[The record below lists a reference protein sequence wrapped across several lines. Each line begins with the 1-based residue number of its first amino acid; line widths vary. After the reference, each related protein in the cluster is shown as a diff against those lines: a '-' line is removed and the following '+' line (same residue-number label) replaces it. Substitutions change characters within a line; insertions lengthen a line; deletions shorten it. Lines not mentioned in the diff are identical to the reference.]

1 MIVNTASRFPPNA
14 FRRLAIGL
22 VLAQLLFAWLPS
34 AAAGSHTRP
43 VKTITSG
50 RLAKS
55 VAFRGITQPSFTT
68 CGQTSVA
75 MITGVDVNSV
85 IQTMGTNRGTTA
97 AQLIAALRRFNPRA
111 TPKIVQLDG
120 RNPESDSIVFLMD
133 TSSGGGHW
141 TVFHDGKYYDPV
153 FGKLGEYPSWIRKQF
168 AISVG

>member
-1 MIVNTASRFPPNA
+1 MIANNPSRYALRWLAVGFLVAQFPFAANA
-14 FRRLAIGL
+14 GAESKAM
-22 VLAQLLFAWLPS
+22 V
-34 AAAGSHTRP
+34 
-43 VKTITSG
+43 
-50 RLAKS
+50 
-55 VAFRGITQPSFTT
+55 FRGITQPSFTT

-97 AQLIAALRRFNPRA
+97 SQLIEALRRLNPRA

-120 RNPESDSIVFLMD
+120 KNPRANSIVYLMD

-153 FGKLGEYPSWIRKQF
+153 FGKLGEYPPWIRKQF

>member
-1 MIVNTASRFPPNA
+1 MIAYNAARFALNA
-14 FRRLAIGL
+14 RRRLAVGIF
-22 VLAQLLFAWLPS
+22 LAPLFVAWLPN
-34 AAAGSHTRP
+34 AGAESKAM
-43 VKTITSG
+43 V
-50 RLAKS
+50 
-55 VAFRGITQPSFTT
+55 FRGITQPSFTT

-97 AQLIAALRRFNPRA
+97 SQLIEALRRFNPRA

-120 RNPESDSIVFLMD
+120 KNPTSNSIVYLMD

-153 FGKLGEYPSWIRKQF
+153 FGRLGEYPPWIRKQF

>member
-1 MIVNTASRFPPNA
+1 MIANNAARFA
-14 FRRLAIGL
+14 LRRLAIGFL
-22 VLAQLLFAWLPS
+22 LAQCLFTWSPGAR
-34 AAAGSHTRP
+34 AASRTTP

-50 RLAKS
+50 GLAKS

-75 MITGVDVNSV
+75 MITGVDVDFV
-85 IQTMGTNRGTTA
+85 IRTMGTNRGTTA
-97 AQLIAALRRFNPRA
+97 SQLIEALRRFNPRA

-120 RNPESDSIVFLMD
+120 KNPRADSIVYLMD

-153 FGKLGEYPSWIRKQF
+153 FGKLGEYPPWIRKQF